1 MEFLKELFTEPLTF
15 EAFSKAVSEKGYKL
29 ANLSGGEYVDKKKL
43 TDALFKNK
51 ELTEQLSTLSG
62 EMQELKDKGATAEDY
77 KSKFE
82 QLQGDIARKEEE
94 AREAAAD
101 KELTGKILEVFPK
114 DKDFTSEYV
123 KNGLISDI
131 KARHAEDNTK
141 GLQAIFDE
149 LTKDKDGI
157 FKSQNPRGQMQGMGE
172 VDTSIIDTAKARSI
186 MGLSNE

>member
-15 EAFSKAVSEKGYKL
+15 EAFSKAVNEKGYKL

-51 ELTEQLSTLSG
+51 ELTEQLSTMSG

-82 QLQGDIARKEEE
+82 QLKADIERKEEE
-94 AREAAAD
+94 AKTAAAD
-101 KELTGKILEVFPK
+101 KELTEKILEVFPK

-157 FKSQNPRGQMQGMGE
+157 FMNQNPAGQMSGMGE
-172 VDTSIIDTAKARSI
+172 VDTSVIDTAKARSI

>member
-15 EAFSKAVSEKGYKL
+15 EAFSKAVNEKGYKL

-51 ELTEQLSTLSG
+51 ELTEQLSTMSG

-82 QLQGDIARKEEE
+82 QLQADIERKEEE
-94 AREAAAD
+94 ARAAAAD
-101 KELTGKILEVFPK
+101 KELTEKILEVFPK

-157 FKSQNPRGQMQGMGE
+157 FKSQNPSGQMQGMGE

>member
-15 EAFSKAVSEKGYKL
+15 EAFSKAVSDKGYKL

-62 EMQELKDKGATAEDY
+62 EMQELKDSNATAEDY

-82 QLQGDIARKEEE
+82 QLQADIARKEEE
-94 AREAAAD
+94 FRTAAAD
-101 KELTGKILEVFPK
+101 KELTDKILEVFPK

-123 KNGLISDI
+123 KNGLIADI

-157 FKSQNPRGQMQGMGE
+157 FMNQNPAGQMTGMGD
-172 VDTSIIDTAKARSI
+172 VPASVIDTAKARSI

>member
-15 EAFSKAVSEKGYKL
+15 EAFSKAVSDKGYKL

-62 EMQELKDKGATAEDY
+62 EMQELKDSNATAEDY

-82 QLQGDIARKEEE
+82 QLQADIARKEEE
-94 AREAAAD
+94 FRTAAAD
-101 KELTGKILEVFPK
+101 KELTDKILEVFPK

-123 KNGLISDI
+123 KNGLIADI

-157 FKSQNPRGQMQGMGE
+157 FMNQNPVGQMTGMGE
-172 VDTSIIDTAKARSI
+172 VDTSVIDTAKARSI

>member
-15 EAFSKAVSEKGYKL
+15 EAFSKAVNEKGYKL

-51 ELTEQLSTLSG
+51 ELTEQLSTMSG

-82 QLQGDIARKEEE
+82 QLKADIERKEEDPKT
-94 AREAAAD
+94 AAAD
-101 KELTGKILEVFPK
+101 KELTEKILEVFPK

-157 FKSQNPRGQMQGMGE
+157 FMNQNPAGQMSGMGE
-172 VDTSIIDTAKARSI
+172 VDTSVIDTAKARSI

>member
-15 EAFSKAVSEKGYKL
+15 EAFSKAVNEKGYKL

-51 ELTEQLSTLSG
+51 ELTEQLSTMSG

-82 QLQGDIARKEEE
+82 QLKADIERKEEE
-94 AREAAAD
+94 AKTAAAD
-101 KELTGKILEVFPK
+101 KELTEKILEVFPK

-157 FKSQNPRGQMQGMGE
+157 FMNQNPAGQMTGMGDIPAS
-172 VDTSIIDTAKARSI
+172 VIDTAKARSI

>member
-15 EAFSKAVSEKGYKL
+15 EAFSKAVSDKGYKL

-62 EMQELKDKGATAEDY
+62 DMQELKDSNATAEDY

-82 QLQGDIARKEEE
+82 QLQADIARKEEE
-94 AREAAAD
+94 FRTAAAD
-101 KELTGKILEVFPK
+101 KELTDKILEVFPK

-123 KNGLISDI
+123 KNGLIADI

-157 FKSQNPRGQMQGMGE
+157 FMNQNPVGQMTGMGE
-172 VDTSIIDTAKARSI
+172 VDTSVIDTAKARSI